1 MATKGIKV
9 GDAVENLVKLF
20 LSFLKIGA
28 FSFGGGYAM
37 LPLIEE
43 EIIKVQGWLTET
55 EFIDIVAISEMTP
68 GPIAIN
74 SATFLGYKVAGVLGS
89 VLATLAVVLPSFTVM
104 SILYHFIT
112 KFKDTPYLEWAFTG
126 IRPVVLGL
134 IAAASVTVAKSA
146 FIDIKSVIIGAGL
159 FYLVSFK
166 NFNSILAIVL
176 AGFLGVL
183 LY

>member
-1 MATKGIKV
+1 MDLSSKV
-9 GDAVENLVKLF
+9 GGAVEKLIKLF
-20 LSFLKIGA
+20 ISFFKIGT

-37 LPLIEE
+37 LPLIEK
-43 EIIKVQGWLTET
+43 EIIQVRGWLTSS
-55 EFIDIVAISEMTP
+55 EFIDIIAISEMTP

-74 SATFLGYKVAGVLGS
+74 AATFLGYKVAGIMGS
-89 VLATLAVVLPSFTVM
+89 IAATIAVVLPSFIVM
-104 SILYHFIT
+104 SILYHFIV
-112 KFKDTPYLEWAFTG
+112 KFKNTPYLEWVFTG

-134 IAAASVTVAKSA
+134 IAAAAITVAKSA
-146 FIDIKSVIIGAGL
+146 FIDIKSVVIAALL

-166 NFNSILAIVL
+166 NFNAILAIVL